1 MTAVCAASGCNARPA
16 ARGLCT
22 RHLGIDPNRPTK
34 TARPRAVFV
43 DTIPSRFHTID
54 TETVRTLSHNPGR
67 WARYPA
73 EARWTD
79 WQILTPQRKAS
90 RLNGL
95 TTRVRRSRAAFA
107 GFVWEAERR
116 DRDLY
121 VRCIGPD
128 LSITDLKKPA

>member
-1 MTAVCAASGCNARPA
+1 MTSVCAASGCNARPA

-22 RHLGIDPNRPTK
+22 RHLGLDPKRPTK
-34 TARPRAVFV
+34 TVRPRAVLV

-79 WQILTPQRKAS
+79 YGNLPQHRKTS
-90 RLNGL
+90 RLNNL
-95 TTRVRRSRAAFA
+95 ATRIRHSRAAFA